1 MVAAQ
6 AQKAMQD
13 SGKTRLDQVV
23 LGVAVS
29 RRGIRFR
36 LDLPGRL
43 SRDCH
48 QLRVL
53 SADWG
58 QYCPK

>member
-1 MVAAQ
+1 VVAAQ

-13 SGKTRLDQVV
+13 SGKTRLGQVV

-29 RRGIRFR
+29 RLVIRFR

-43 SRDCH
+43 SRDCF

-53 SADWG
+53 LADWE
-58 QYCPK
+58 QYCPM